1 MTCPETLPC
10 ELHIAEV
17 SVPDQKGNLYL
28 RHGAWGYDRSDLS
41 RMPSA
46 KSLLTTEVTIEVTE
60 GFTEGKYSLR
70 YKPELGRSR

>member
-28 RHGAWGYDRSDLS
+28 RRGAWGSDQARPLQD
-41 RMPSA
+41 A
-46 KSLLTTEVTIEVTE
+46 QLEV
-60 GFTEGKYSLR
+60 LANH
-70 YKPELGRSR
+70 